1 MLHGK
6 RILLI
11 VAGGIAAFKSL
22 ELIRR
27 LRERG
32 ASVHCVLTEA
42 GAKFVTP
49 LSLQALSEDRVYSDM
64 FSLTDES
71 EMGHIQLSRDADLL
85 VVAPATANILAR
97 MAGGLADDL
106 AATVLLATDKPV
118 LAAPA
123 MNVRMW
129 THAATVANV
138 ETLKKRG
145 VTFIGPNDG
154 AMACNEHGPGRMSEP
169 EEIVAAIETMLTAE
183 RPLAGKRALVTS
195 GPTREAIDPVRYISN
210 HSSGKQGHAIAA
222 ALARL
227 GADVTLVSGPVAVA
241 DPSGLRTVH
250 VELADQMLAACLAAG
265 AVDVAVC
272 AAAVADWKAA
282 RPANAKIKKKA
293 GAPPPPSSLPPI
305 PTSWRPCR
313 SPGRSVRRWSWALP
327 PRPRTWSANAI
338 DKRNRK
344 GCDWIVAN
352 DVSPATGTFG
362 GERNTVHLISEKGV
376 EDWPTLA
383 KDDVALP
390 SGRTHRASSR
400 PAAIGRSCG
409 VTEDDEGRMNGVES
423 VEIEVMRLPHG
434 RDLALPDYATAA
446 AAGADLLAAIDGDIE
461 LGPLDRRIVPT
472 GISLALPVGFEA
484 QVRPRS
490 GLAAKNGDHRG
501 QRTGHHR
508 CRLSRRSGRDP
519 DQSQPGAVQD
529 HARHANCTT
538 DHCATRPGGLARSRR
553 TRRDGA
559 RRRRLRI
566 DGCRPVTDG
575 SVRRA

>member
-1 MLHGK
+1 MLKGK
-6 RILLI
+6 RILLV

-32 ASVHCVLTEA
+32 AAVRCVLTEA

-97 MAGGLADDL
+97 MASGLADDL
-106 AATVLLATDKPV
+106 ASTVLLATDKPV

-145 VTFIGPNDG
+145 ITFIGPNDG
-154 AMACNEHGPGRMSEP
+154 AMACNEYGPGRMSEP
-169 EEIVAAIETMLTAE
+169 EEIVTAIETLLTKE

-227 GADVTLVSGPVAVA
+227 GAEVTLVSGPVAVA
-241 DPSGLRTVH
+241 DPPGVTV
-250 VELADQMLAACLAAG
+250 VKIDSADEMMAACLKAG
-265 AVDVAVC
+265 RVDVAVC

-282 RPANAKIKKKA
+282 KPAAAKIKKKPGA
-293 GAPPPPSSLPPI
+293 APPALELAPNPDILATLSKPGPQ
-305 PTSWRPCR
+305 RPMLVV
-313 SPGRSVRRWSWALP
+313 GFAAETENLV
-327 PRPRTWSANAI
+327 ANAI
-338 DKRNRK
+338 DKRKRK

-352 DVSPATGTFG
+352 DVSTAAGTFG
-362 GERNTVHLISEKGV
+362 GERNTVHLISAEGV
-376 EDWPTLA
+376 EDWPTMA
-383 KDDVALP
+383 KDDVALRLA
-390 SGRTHRASSR
+390 GRIALQLGR
-400 PAAIGRSCG
+400 PRS
-409 VTEDDEGRMNGVES
+409 
-423 VEIEVMRLPHG
+423 
-434 RDLALPDYATAA
+434 AA
-446 AAGADLLAAIDGDIE
+446 AAE
-461 LGPLDRRIVPT
+461 
-472 GISLALPVGFEA
+472 
-484 QVRPRS
+484 
-490 GLAAKNGDHRG
+490 
-501 QRTGHHR
+501 
-508 CRLSRRSGRDP
+508 
-519 DQSQPGAVQD
+519 
-529 HARHANCTT
+529 
-538 DHCATRPGGLARSRR
+538 
-553 TRRDGA
+553 
-559 RRRRLRI
+559 
-566 DGCRPVTDG
+566 
-575 SVRRA
+575 

>member
-1 MLHGK
+1 MLKGK
-6 RILLI
+6 RILLV

-32 ASVHCVLTEA
+32 AAVRCVLTDA

-97 MAGGLADDL
+97 MASGLADDL
-106 AATVLLATDKPV
+106 ASTVLLATDKPV

-145 VTFIGPNDG
+145 ITFIGPNDG
-154 AMACNEHGPGRMSEP
+154 AMACNEYGPGRMSEP
-169 EEIVAAIETMLTAE
+169 EEIVAAIEALLTKE

-227 GADVTLVSGPVAVA
+227 GAEVTLVSGPVVVA
-241 DPSGLRTVH
+241 DPPGVTV
-250 VELADQMLAACLAAG
+250 VKVDSADEMLAACLKAG
-265 AVDVAVC
+265 RVDVAVC

-282 RPANAKIKKKA
+282 KPAAAKIKKKP
-293 GAPPPPSSLPPI
+293 GVAPPALELAPNPDILATLSKPGPQ
-305 PTSWRPCR
+305 RPVLVV
-313 SPGRSVRRWSWALP
+313 GFAAETENLV
-327 PRPRTWSANAI
+327 ANAI
-338 DKRNRK
+338 DKRKRK

-352 DVSPATGTFG
+352 DVSTAAGTFG
-362 GERNTVHLISEKGV
+362 GERNTVHLISAEGV
-376 EDWPTLA
+376 EDWPTMA
-383 KDDVALP
+383 KDDVALRLA
-390 SGRTHRASSR
+390 GRIALQLGR
-400 PAAIGRSCG
+400 PRS
-409 VTEDDEGRMNGVES
+409 
-423 VEIEVMRLPHG
+423 
-434 RDLALPDYATAA
+434 AA
-446 AAGADLLAAIDGDIE
+446 AAE
-461 LGPLDRRIVPT
+461 
-472 GISLALPVGFEA
+472 
-484 QVRPRS
+484 
-490 GLAAKNGDHRG
+490 
-501 QRTGHHR
+501 
-508 CRLSRRSGRDP
+508 
-519 DQSQPGAVQD
+519 
-529 HARHANCTT
+529 
-538 DHCATRPGGLARSRR
+538 
-553 TRRDGA
+553 
-559 RRRRLRI
+559 
-566 DGCRPVTDG
+566 
-575 SVRRA
+575 